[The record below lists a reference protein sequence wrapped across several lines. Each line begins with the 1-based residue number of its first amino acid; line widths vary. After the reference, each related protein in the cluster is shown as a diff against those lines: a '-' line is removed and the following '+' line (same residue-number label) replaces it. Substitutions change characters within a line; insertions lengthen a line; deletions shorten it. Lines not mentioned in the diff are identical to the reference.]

1 MAESTQV
8 SALLTADHKRRKVEA
23 EAGHVKTERVRVGV
37 ADKAKANYVCLSNVT
52 RESTWS

>member
-8 SALLTADHKRRKVEA
+8 GALLTADHKRRKVEA